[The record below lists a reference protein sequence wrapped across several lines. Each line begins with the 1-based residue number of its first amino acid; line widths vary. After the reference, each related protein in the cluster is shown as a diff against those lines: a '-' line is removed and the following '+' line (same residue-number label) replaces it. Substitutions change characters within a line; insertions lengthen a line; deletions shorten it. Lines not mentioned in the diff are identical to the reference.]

1 MIRIKQGADFDF
13 VGQLTNN
20 KVPYPLAGVALSADC
35 RSAVYFEFVQ
45 HMTITVEDAATSLV
59 RIKAV
64 GADTKKWHDGLHLI
78 DVRAIKPDG
87 KVLVSN
93 TVPFEVLLTVTQ
105 GA

>member
-13 VGQLTNN
+13 VGQLTND
-20 KVPYPLAGVALSADC
+20 KVPYPLAGVTLSADC
-35 RSAVYFEFVQ
+35 RSAVYFEFEQ
-45 HMTITVEDAATSLV
+45 HMEITIVDLATALV
-59 RIKAV
+59 RIRAV

-78 DVRAIKPDG
+78 DVRAVKPDG

-93 TVPFEVLLTVTQ
+93 TVPFEVLQTVTQ